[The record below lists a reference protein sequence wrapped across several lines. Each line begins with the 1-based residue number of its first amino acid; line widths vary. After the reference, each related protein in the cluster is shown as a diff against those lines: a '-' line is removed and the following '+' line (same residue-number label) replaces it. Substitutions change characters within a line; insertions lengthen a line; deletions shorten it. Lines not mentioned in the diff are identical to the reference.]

1 MKGSKIIICWLL
13 IMNQPLAFSAEPPD
27 LILKNARVF
36 TLDEKRPRA
45 EAVAVAGG
53 KILAVGKDAEVLA
66 LSGKKTR
73 IIDCRGNFLLPA
85 FADAH
90 GHFLSLGRTR
100 MQLDLAPASSFED
113 IAALV
118 EKACREKEPGRWI
131 IGRGWHQ
138 EKWQSLPSQM
148 VDGLPR
154 SEALDRVCP
163 RHPVLLVHAS
173 GHAALAN
180 SKALAAAGISGKS
193 HLRGVVVDG
202 NGRPTGALREEA
214 AELAWAAYEN
224 WRDSLPP
231 QEQEKELYQAVEN
244 SASVCLRR
252 GVTFFQDAGS
262 TFEEIDFFLKM
273 AREGRLPLRLWV
285 MIGEDNRRLEEKI
298 AKYRIIR
305 AGGGRL
311 TVRAI
316 KRYADGALGSHG
328 AWLKEP
334 YADFPEKSGEPLI
347 EATELEKTARLA
359 AEHGFQL
366 CTHAIGDRANSLVL
380 EVYEKAL
387 GAAGDPKKFR
397 WRIEHAQIL
406 DPADIKRFAALGVIA
421 SMQAFHCVS
430 DGPWME
436 KRLGAKRSSERA
448 YLWRSLWQAGAL
460 IANGT
465 DTPVEAEDPLAGF
478 YAFITRKLPDGK
490 SFSPQQ
496 TLSREQA
503 LYAMIMNPARAAFEE
518 DVLGSIEPG
527 KYADLVLLSN
537 DLLSVP
543 EEEILNTRVLL
554 TLLGG
559 EVVHHEL

>member
-1 MKGSKIIICWLL
+1 MKSKTIKFLWLL
-13 IMNQPLAFSAEPPD
+13 LMNQNFAFSAEAPD

-36 TLDEKRPRA
+36 TLDQNRPWA

-53 KILAVGKDAEVLA
+53 KIQALGKEADVLA
-66 LSGKKTR
+66 LSGKNTR
-73 IIDCRGNFLLPA
+73 IIDCQGHFLLPA

-90 GHFLSLGRTR
+90 GHFLSLGRNR
-100 MQLDLAPASSFED
+100 MQLDLAPATSFED
-113 IAALV
+113 ITALV
-118 EKACREKEPGRWI
+118 EKACREKKPNHWI

-138 EKWQSLPSQM
+138 EKWQSPPPQA

-154 SEALDRVCP
+154 TDVLDRVCP
-163 RHPVLLVHAS
+163 LHPVLLVHAS

-180 SKALAAAGISGKS
+180 SRALVAAGISPKS
-193 HLRGVVVDG
+193 LARGVVVDV

-214 AELAWAAYEN
+214 AERVWAAYEK
-224 WRDSLPP
+224 WRDSRPW
-231 QEQEKELYQAVEN
+231 QERETELYQAVEN
-244 SASVCLRR
+244 AASVCLSR

-273 AREGRLPLRLWV
+273 AQKGRLPLRLWV

-298 AKYRIIR
+298 EKYRIIR

-316 KRYADGALGSHG
+316 KRFADGALGSHG

-334 YADFPEKSGEPLI
+334 YNDYPEKSGEPLI
-347 EATELEKTARLA
+347 EKAELEKTARLA
-359 AEHGFQL
+359 AKHGFQL

-380 EVYEKAL
+380 EVYQKVL
-387 GAAGDPKKFR
+387 TTAGDPQKFR
-397 WRIEHAQIL
+397 WRIEHAQVV
-406 DPADIKRFAALGVIA
+406 DPADTKRFAALGIIA
-421 SMQAFHCVS
+421 SMQAFHCLS
-430 DGPWME
+430 DGPWVE
-436 KRLGAKRSSERA
+436 KRLGVKRSAERA
-448 YLWRSLWQAGAL
+448 YLWRSLWQAGTL

-478 YAFITRKLPDGK
+478 YAFVTRKLPDGR
-490 SFSPQQ
+490 SFFPEQ
-496 TLSREQA
+496 TLNREQA

-537 DLLSVP
+537 DLLTVP
-543 EEEILNTRVLL
+543 EEEILKTKVLL
-554 TLLGG
+554 TVLGG
-559 EVVHHEL
+559 EVVYHEL